1 MWEDGKREPAD
12 SVVMLQNA
20 IEYSAVGSKDMSAKQ
35 ICPVCRGR
43 SIAHWWSVLLSRLV
57 LLEWD
62 AQDGIE
68 ALLPYVMPFLVT
80 FAKKNQGRHA
90 VCLLCHCAPKAPG
103 GIDSIDRLQPELTG
117 GRVL

>member
-1 MWEDGKREPAD
+1 
-12 SVVMLQNA
+12 MLQNA

-43 SIAHWWSVLLSRLV
+43 SMAHWWSVLLSWLV

-68 ALLPYVMPFLVT
+68 ALLPYIMPFLVT
-80 FAKKNQGRHA
+80 FAKKNKVGMLYA
-90 VCLLCHCAPKAPG
+90 CCAIVPPRLPVALTQL
-103 GIDSIDRLQPELTG
+103 IDFNQS
-117 GRVL
+117 